1 MATASDPTE
10 ERPNPLAPRLK
21 IWDWE
26 NRETLTQ
33 IPVVS
38 EGIDFDPSGRRI
50 AIAHGGLAG
59 IWDVDTGRKLGTFA
73 GHEGE
78 VWDVAFSPDESVLA
92 TAGSDR
98 TVRLWDV
105 DTGVQRL
112 VLRGHELIVGRLAF
126 SPDGSKLASGALDG
140 TARVWALDLD
150 DLIKIARRELTRELT
165 EAECRQY
172 LHGACPT

>member
-1 MATASDPTE
+1 M
-10 ERPNPLAPRLK
+10 K
-21 IWDWE
+21 IWDWK
-26 NRETLTQ
+26 NGKTLTP
-33 IPVVS
+33 IPVVA
-38 EGIDFDPSGRRI
+38 EGMAFDPSGRRI

-78 VWDVAFSPDESVLA
+78 VWDVAFSPDGSVLA

-126 SPDGSKLASGALDG
+126 SPDGSKLASGSSGRDG
-140 TARVWALDLD
+140 PSLGARPRRSDQDCQARADPRAHPGGVPAVRARPLP
-150 DLIKIARRELTRELT
+150 DLIRGPCTRT
-165 EAECRQY
+165 I
-172 LHGACPT
+172 